1 MKNIV
6 IVLPTY
12 NERENIGKL
21 LQVIMYQRH
30 SMPLVNLSVLV
41 VDDSSPDGTADV
53 VRGYMRIYPNNI
65 HLLLGQKKGL
75 GAAYIRG
82 FMHAM
87 DTLRADVVFEM
98 DADFSHDPNDIPRF
112 IKEIGDGAD
121 FVIGSRYIKGGS
133 IPDTWSKLRRLNSL
147 WGNIFAR
154 KIAGITGVTDCTG
167 GFRAIRASLLRQI
180 NFKKMQVAG
189 YAFQINVL
197 HEAISKGAIVQEIPI
212 VFIDRKKGESKI
224 RIADIAEFV
233 VSTFM
238 LRFLPI
244 RLLVNYSTQIAVSL
258 SLIIISFGIIYFT
271 HLTTLSV
278 FITIF
283 LGLSLIMIV
292 QGIFNLIS
300 MLYAWENPEYADEHK
315 SPTTYIPPEYSF
327 TAVVPARHEA
337 SVIRDTIATIDRI
350 DYPEHLKETLI
361 VCQHDDRETISAA
374 HEAISATGKS
384 NIKLVTFTGHPINKP
399 HSLNVGLAQ
408 ASNNVIVIFDAE
420 DEPHTDIYRIANTV
434 MVKKR
439 ADVLQSGVQLM
450 NYNSRWFSTLNV
462 LEYFFWFKSTL
473 QFFAKNSVIPLGG
486 NTVFFKKRWLD
497 KVGGWDEECLTEDG
511 EIGLRLSMAG
521 AKIRVVYDEEH
532 ATREET
538 PMNLS
543 TFVKQR
549 TRWNQ
554 GFLQIILKGDWMGLP
569 LKQQLIASYI
579 LLWSAMQAVIFL
591 LVPVSAYLLL
601 SVKLPV
607 IFAILM
613 NIPLYIL
620 LLQIVV
626 LNVGL
631 FEFTRDYKLP
641 YKWYSPISVTVMFF
655 PYQIVLGYS
664 ALRAIYRQLKGS
676 EAWEKTI
683 HLNLHRETLE
693 IRPIWS

>member
-1 MKNIV
+1 MKKIV

-30 SMPLVNLSVLV
+30 SLPFAHLSVLV
-41 VDDSSPDGTADV
+41 VDDSSPDGTAEV
-53 VRGYMRIYPNNI
+53 VREYARIYPDNI
-65 HLLLGQKKGL
+65 HLLSGQKRGL

-82 FMHAM
+82 FRYAM
-87 DTLRADVVFEM
+87 REMQADVLFEM

-112 IKEIGDGAD
+112 VKAIADGAD
-121 FVIGSRYIKGGS
+121 FVIGSRYMKGGS
-133 IPDTWSKLRRLNSL
+133 IPDTWSKLRRLNSM

-180 NFKKMQVAG
+180 NFKRMTVAG
-189 YAFQINVL
+189 YAFQINLL
-197 HEAISKGAIVQEIPI
+197 HEAIEKGAIVREIPI
-212 VFIDRKKGESKI
+212 VFIDRQKGESKI
-224 RIADIAEFV
+224 RFSDISEFV

-238 LRFLPI
+238 LRFLPV

-271 HLTTLSV
+271 HLTTQSV
-278 FITIF
+278 FITLF
-283 LGLSLIMIV
+283 FGLSLIMII

-300 MLYAWENPEYADEHK
+300 MLYAWEDPLYADEHK
-315 SPTTYIPPEYSF
+315 SPTQYIPPKYAF
-327 TAVVPARHEA
+327 TALVPARHEA
-337 SVIRDTIATIDRI
+337 SVVRDTIAAIDRI
-350 DYPEHLKETLI
+350 NYPEHLKETLI
-361 VCQHDDRETISAA
+361 ICQSDDRATMSAVS
-374 HEAISATGKS
+374 EAIALTGKE
-384 NIKLVTFTGHPINKP
+384 NIRLVTFSGFPVNKP
-399 HSLNVGLAQ
+399 HSLNVGLARV
-408 ASNNVIVIFDAE
+408 SKNVVVVFDAE
-420 DEPHTDIYRIANTV
+420 DEPHADIYRIANTV
-434 MVKKR
+434 MVKKK

-486 NTVFFKKRWLD
+486 NTVFFKKKWLL
-497 KVGGWDEECLTEDG
+497 KVGGWDETCLTEDG

-521 AKIRVVYDEEH
+521 ARIRVVYDEEH

-538 PMNLS
+538 PTDLA
-543 TFVKQR
+543 TFIRQR

-569 LKQQLIASYI
+569 IKQQLMAGYI

-607 IFAILM
+607 IFAIIM

-641 YKWYSPISVTVMFF
+641 YKWHSPFMVTVMFF
-655 PYQIVLGYS
+655 PYQIILGYS

-676 EAWEKTI
+676 EGWEKTL
-683 HLNLHRETLE
+683 HLNLHREPLDL
-693 IRPIWS
+693 RPIWS